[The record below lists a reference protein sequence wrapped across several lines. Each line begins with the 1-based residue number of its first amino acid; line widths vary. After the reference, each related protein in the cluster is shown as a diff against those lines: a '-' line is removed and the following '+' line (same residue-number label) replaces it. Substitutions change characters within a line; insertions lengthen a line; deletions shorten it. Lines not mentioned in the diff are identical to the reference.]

1 MKISEIV
8 NAHIKKSQSETEL
21 QYYNRKYEEL
31 KTERELLIATI
42 KQLTIDN
49 EKISVELLKTQQ
61 QLNNNTVPSKKL

>member
-31 KTERELLIATI
+31 KTEREMLIATI